1 MKKTLMASAVGAVI
15 AFGAQSAMA
24 AAPADWSSVAATDVT
39 LFYPGVSPVE
49 WITKGTEH
57 ARRCAGCHS
66 EEAGDMGA
74 KMASGQKLEPSPIA
88 GKAPFINARSRPPM
102 TARTSTCASPG
113 SSRPPP
119 ARHRWMPPTR

>member
-57 ARRCAGCHS
+57 GGR
-66 EEAGDMGA
+66 
-74 KMASGQKLEPSPIA
+74 
-88 GKAPFINARSRPPM
+88 AP
-102 TARTSTCASPG
+102 
-113 SSRPPP
+113 
-119 ARHRWMPPTR
+119 